1 MMGSDISTCNR
12 IIPEKCKILKKKKKN
27 YKEVLSLPFP
37 LPGIFKRVSP
47 AVLVI
52 ILMIRKARTII
63 TTPTINDCV
72 FVSSMV

>member
-12 IIPEKCKILKKKKKN
+12 IILEKCKILKKKKN
-27 YKEVLSLPFP
+27 YKEVLSLPFL

>member
-12 IIPEKCKILKKKKKN
+12 IILEKCKILKKKN

-37 LPGIFKRVSP
+37 LPGIFKRLSP

>member
-12 IIPEKCKILKKKKKN
+12 IIPETCKILKKN

>member
-1 MMGSDISTCNR
+1 MMGSDNGTCNR
-12 IIPEKCKILKKKKKN
+12 IIIVKCRIFFKKTTRKCLV
-27 YKEVLSLPFP
+27 YLFLV
-37 LPGIFKRVSP
+37 PGIFKRVSP

-52 ILMIRKARTII
+52 ILMIRKTATKI

>member
-12 IIPEKCKILKKKKKN
+12 IILEKCKILKKKN
-27 YKEVLSLPFP
+27 YKEVLNLPFP

>member
-12 IIPEKCKILKKKKKN
+12 IILEKCKIFKKKN

-37 LPGIFKRVSP
+37 LPGIFKKVSL

-63 TTPTINDCV
+63 TTPIINDCV

>member
-12 IIPEKCKILKKKKKN
+12 IILEKCKILKKKQN

>member
-12 IIPEKCKILKKKKKN
+12 IIPEKCKILKKN

>member
-12 IIPEKCKILKKKKKN
+12 IILEKCKIIKKKKN

-47 AVLVI
+47 AALVI

>member
-12 IIPEKCKILKKKKKN
+12 IILEKCKIIKKKKN

-47 AVLVI
+47 AVFVI

>member
-12 IIPEKCKILKKKKKN
+12 IILEKCKILKKKN
-27 YKEVLSLPFP
+27 YKEMLSLPFP

>member
-12 IIPEKCKILKKKKKN
+12 IILEKCKILKKKKN

-52 ILMIRKARTII
+52 ILMIRKAITII